1 MLTMLQKQTQGLILV
16 LALTPALWLVLFVH
30 HQRDHVQLLLMGV
43 VLRRNPTT
51 KSDTMPVQTP
61 CKTSFARARNSQP
74 PIGTG
79 TSQSYVLRQQCP
91 HQSESRIS
99 SCTIQAAGD
108 EGRCHSRSQTPCT
121 VGSRRTSSHPLPRS
135 HRSSR
140 PSSIL
145 WSCVCVGVRTQRA

>member
-1 MLTMLQKQTQGLILV
+1 MPTVLQKRAQGLMQVLV
-16 LALTPALWLVLFVH
+16 LTPTLWLVVLLH

-51 KSDTMPVQTP
+51 KSDTMLVQTP

-79 TSQSYVLRQQCP
+79 ASQSYVLAQQCP
-91 HQSESRIS
+91 RQSESRVS
-99 SCTIQAAGD
+99 SCTMEAAGD

-145 WSCVCVGVRTQRA
+145 WSYVCVWIRTQPA